1 MKTPDENTT
10 PCEDGTPT
18 REPAK
23 SRTGTSARALWRRVR
38 TEDDGYSTETIIVTA
53 TLLAIAI
60 AVLLILRNKIVAK
73 ANSINFGMDTVEAA
87 THTAVSATHTFVA
100 HAFAAFL

>member
-1 MKTPDENTT
+1 MNTPDENET
-10 PCEDGTPT
+10 PREGDTPT
-18 REPAK
+18 PEQTK
-23 SRTGTSARALWRRVR
+23 SPRGVGASARALWHRLR
-38 TEDDGYSTETIIVTA
+38 TEDDGYTTETIIVTA

-87 THTAVSATHTFVA
+87 THTAAHAAQAFVA
-100 HAFAAFL
+100 FL